1 MQDGA
6 VYTNDLAACLREL
19 RDVKMRLASCS
30 LSQHYRAWCGGRCA
44 ESAVIRSGAIDELQ
58 ELLALERWL
67 ASLAEAPRRAPAS
80 PTCDAT
86 EIDARCRVLRLVR
99 RGINACNGDRRCHDL
114 KVFLSQLGA
123 VEAGRVHA
131 VSERDCP
138 CAACRAG
145 RV

>member
-1 MQDGA
+1 M
-6 VYTNDLAACLREL
+6 YTNDLVACIREL
-19 RDVKMRLASCS
+19 RDVKMRLTSCS

-44 ESAVIRSGAIDELQ
+44 ESTVIRRGAIDELQ
-58 ELLALERWL
+58 ELLALDRWL
-67 ASLAEAPRRAPAS
+67 ASLAEPSPQCARAPARRAD
-80 PTCDAT
+80 DAT
-86 EIDARCRVLRLVR
+86 EIGARCRVLRLVR
-99 RGINACNGDRRCHDL
+99 RGIKACNGDRRRSDL